1 MISVNSSL
9 YNAGK
14 IMRCVNKVDNLIIST
29 VIDAIES
36 SVTDIVYERVYYP
49 IFDEVRDSL

>member
-14 IMRCVNKVDNLIIST
+14 IMSCVNIVDDLIIST